1 MTATGTGDSDQIGS
15 RRGGGWTARSSNSA
29 RGHGET
35 GRTVSSETGRRRDNR
50 SESNSTSEGP
60 DWFFFQAEDGIRD
73 VAVTRVQTCA
83 LPISGGEKEG
93 GTCVAGSCPHRGA
106 RAATNG
112 YPDLEGR

>member
-1 MTATGTGDSDQIGS
+1 MPHLVVNCRTYCSQLTLPGTHSK
-15 RRGGGWTARSSNSA
+15 ARESYA
-29 RGHGET
+29 A
-35 GRTVSSETGRRRDNR
+35 RRRKKLDVSCVENLHL
-50 SESNSTSEGP
+50 T
-60 DWFFFQAEDGIRD
+60 FFFQAEDGIRD